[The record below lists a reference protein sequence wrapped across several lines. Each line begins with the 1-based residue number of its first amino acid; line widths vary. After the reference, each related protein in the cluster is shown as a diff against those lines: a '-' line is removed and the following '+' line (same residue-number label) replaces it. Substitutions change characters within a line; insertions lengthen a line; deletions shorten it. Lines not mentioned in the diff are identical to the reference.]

1 MCQIGWQTSDQG
13 HHCKMKVLCNVSN
26 VTVWTW
32 PDSAGEQLE
41 NDGKTRLCF
50 AVICCHDG
58 SSANQREQQQRCA
71 VAEYQLQKQ
80 ATEFIE
86 FKLTEY
92 LVLTIVWLYFS

>member
-1 MCQIGWQTSDQG
+1 MIEKAPSVLLSSDG
-13 HHCKMKVLCNVSN
+13 
-26 VTVWTW
+26 
-32 PDSAGEQLE
+32 
-41 NDGKTRLCF
+41 NDGF
-50 AVICCHDG
+50 
-58 SSANQREQQQRCA
+58 SANQWEQQQRCA

>member
-1 MCQIGWQTSDQG
+1 MSDWVADVRPGSPLQDEG
-13 HHCKMKVLCNVSN
+13 PLQCEQCDCLDLARLCR
-26 VTVWTW
+26 
-32 PDSAGEQLE
+32 GQLE